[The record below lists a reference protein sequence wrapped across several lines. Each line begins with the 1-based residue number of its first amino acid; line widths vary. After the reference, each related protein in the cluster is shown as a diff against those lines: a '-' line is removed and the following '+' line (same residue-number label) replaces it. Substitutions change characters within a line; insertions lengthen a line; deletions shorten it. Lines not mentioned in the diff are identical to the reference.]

1 MMDWIAMAPGIA
13 DAVRYQRD
21 ANGDSD
27 APVVVMTVV

>member
-13 DAVRYQRD
+13 EAAKCQRD
-21 ANGDSD
+21 ADETAD